1 MEMKHIFKHKSSPL
15 AALLLA
21 VFMLLPNAAS
31 AQQKVTLSGVVTDAA
46 DKQPVIGA
54 TVVIEGTKTGAVTD
68 IDGKYSLQVQADAT
82 VSVECLGYVTQKI
95 KVNGQTVINV
105 VLASDKVALDEVVVI
120 GYGTVTKSD
129 LTGSVATVKMDDI
142 AAAPVSSVDQALQ
155 GRIAG
160 ADIMATT
167 GEPGAATS
175 IRIRGTRSITA
186 SNEPLIVVDGVM
198 DGVSDLSD
206 INPSDIKSI

>member
-68 IDGKYSLQVQADAT
+68 IDGKYSIQLPADA
-82 VSVECLGYVTQKI
+82 VISVECLGYVTQKI

-142 AAAPVSSVDQALQ
+142 AAAPVPS
-155 GRIAG
+155 
-160 ADIMATT
+160 
-167 GEPGAATS
+167 
-175 IRIRGTRSITA
+175 GTYCRC
-186 SNEPLIVVDGVM
+186 
-198 DGVSDLSD
+198 
-206 INPSDIKSI
+206 